1 MTALSRSIGNSIF
14 DSNPVF
20 DKREPRAAR
29 PTDGWRELQQSLNG
43 STSGA
48 ALQRTGLPDF
58 LQAAQQPGASTRL
71 LDAAP
76 VAFSVARN
84 DSAAISISSLAT
96 AASARS
102 GGFSSLDDQ
111 ITAGTLNLKVNG
123 ASYNVAIAQGATLK
137 DVVGSVRALGAD
149 VNATVERDAGLY
161 FLRITNRSTGY
172 DTGGAPDDA
181 LTITETSS
189 GSDGKQLGARIDNV
203 ATNAAFTING
213 VSQLRRQN
221 LITDAQSGT
230 SVDLT
235 KVSAGIAPA
244 LAPDTFAEFG
254 PGSASGPGRR
264 YVVSVESLAQAAEAR
279 SALFSSEKDLVKAGT
294 LSLAVEGRRFNVTVN
309 DGDTLAAVRQRIE
322 DSGAG
327 SASIVNDSGGVRLSI
342 TSRQKGFPLRGTPA
356 DALSVSETSTGSSG
370 QSLGA
375 TVRAATN
382 AVVRVNG
389 TATTSRS
396 DTVTGAVPGF
406 TLSLKKVSFEGGGEV
421 ITLPAPGRKP
431 PVNVDNAIDR
441 VLQAQLLTTRGIA
454 PPQEEDKLNQ
464 VRQRNDAAEKVG
476 ETRRPAAGGNES
488 SRNDILDKL
497 TAVDGIFGGLRSA
510 SQFLS
515 ALSSS
520 SADAQ

>member
-14 DSNPVF
+14 DSNLVF
-20 DKREPRAAR
+20 DKSVSRAAR

-43 STSGA
+43 STPGA
-48 ALQRTGLPDF
+48 ALRRTGLPDF
-58 LQAAQQPGASTRL
+58 LQAAQQSGASTRM

-76 VAFSVARN
+76 VAFSVARS

-102 GGFSSLDDQ
+102 GGFSSLDDEV
-111 ITAGTLNLKVNG
+111 TAGTLNLKVGG

-149 VNATVERDAGLY
+149 INTTVERDRGQY
-161 FLRITNRSTGY
+161 FLRTGY
-172 DTGGAPDDA
+172 DTSGAPDDA
-181 LTITETSS
+181 LTISETST
-189 GSDGKQLGARIDNV
+189 GAGGKQFGARIDNV

-213 VSQLRRQN
+213 VSQVRRQN

-230 SVDLT
+230 SVDLA
-235 KVSAGIAPA
+235 KVSAGISPA
-244 LAPDTFAEFG
+244 LGPDTFAEFG
-254 PGSASGPGRR
+254 PSSASGPGRR
-264 YVVSVESLAQAAEAR
+264 YLVSVESLAQAAEAR

-294 LSLAVEGRRFNVTVN
+294 FSLAVEGRRFNVAVR
-309 DGDTLAAVRQRIE
+309 DGDTLAQVRQRIE

-327 SASIVNDSGGVRLSI
+327 VRASIVNDSGGVRLSI
-342 TSRQKGFPLRGTPA
+342 TSRQKGFPARGTPA

-375 TVRAATN
+375 SVRAATN

-389 TATTSRS
+389 SATTSRS

-406 TLSLKKVSFEGGGEV
+406 TLSLKKVSFEAGGEV
-421 ITLPAPGRKP
+421 ITLPAPGRRP
-431 PVNVDNAIDR
+431 PVNVDNALDR

-454 PPQEEDKLNQ
+454 APQEEDKLNQ
-464 VRQRNDAAEKVG
+464 VRQRGDAADKIQ
-476 ETRRPAAGGNES
+476 ETRKPATGGNES
-488 SRNDILDKL
+488 SRNDILNKL

-510 SQFLS
+510 RQFLA
-515 ALSSS
+515 ALSSD